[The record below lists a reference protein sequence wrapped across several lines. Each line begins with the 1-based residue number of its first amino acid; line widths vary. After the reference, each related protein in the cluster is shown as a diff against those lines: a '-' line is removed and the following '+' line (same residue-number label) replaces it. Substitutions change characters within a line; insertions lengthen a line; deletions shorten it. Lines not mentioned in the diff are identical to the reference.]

1 MINETSLRIQ
11 NVVIVGTGLMG
22 TGIAQ
27 VAIESGV
34 HVTIVGRS
42 QDKCTA
48 CRTKIS
54 TGLAR
59 SAKKKFADNEELQ
72 SKHIESSL
80 ANLELCTDLVDANL
94 PEADLVVEAIVENL
108 KVKQKL
114 FTDLA
119 LVTSDKCIF
128 ATNTSSFLLKDVSC
142 KLERQ
147 DNFAG
152 LHFFNPVPAM
162 KLVEV
167 VRGDETSDEVYEA
180 LYQFCQRLG
189 KTPVRCKDTPGFI
202 VNRLLIPYLLDAMKL
217 AERGDAEIKDIDTAM
232 KLGTS
237 YPMGPFELLDY
248 IGLDTMKFI
257 VDGWHQRYPE
267 DEKFTPCAM
276 LDRLVSEGKL
286 GKKTGEG
293 FMKYPNPRATS

>member
-1 MINETSLRIQ
+1 MVNESLKIQ

-22 TGIAQ
+22 SGIAQ

-34 HVTIVGRS
+34 NVTVVGRT
-42 QDKCTA
+42 QEKCVATK
-48 CRTKIS
+48 TKIS

-59 SAKKKFADNEELQ
+59 SAKKKFADSAETQ
-72 SKHIESSL
+72 SQYVEAALS
-80 ANLELCTDLVDANL
+80 NLEFATELTDVNFSESDLVI
-94 PEADLVVEAIVENL
+94 EAIVENL

-114 FTDLA
+114 F
-119 LVTSDKCIF
+119 SDIEQVVSEKCIF
-128 ATNTSSFLLKDVSC
+128 ATNTSSFQLKDISS
-142 KLERQ
+142 KLDRQ

-152 LHFFNPVPAM
+152 LHFFNPVPSM
-162 KLVEV
+162 KLVEL
-167 VRGDETSDEVYEA
+167 VRGDETSDEVYNA
-180 LYQFCQRLG
+180 LFSFCQRLG

-202 VNRLLIPYLLDAMKL
+202 VNRLLIPYLLDAMKMV
-217 AERGDAEIKDIDTAM
+217 ERGDAEISDIDTAT
-232 KLGTS
+232 KLGTG

-267 DEKFTPCAM
+267 DDKFAPCAM
-276 LDRLVSEGKL
+276 MDRLVSEGKL

-293 FMKYPNPRATS
+293 FLKYNSDPKRA

>member
-1 MINETSLRIQ
+1 MINESLKIQ

-34 HVTIVGRS
+34 NVTVVGRTEE
-42 QDKCTA
+42 KCNSTKA
-48 CRTKIS
+48 KIS

-59 SAKKKFADNEELQ
+59 SAKKKFADSAETQ
-72 SKHIESSL
+72 SKYVEAAL
-80 ANLELCTDLVDANL
+80 ANLEFATELADVNLAESDLI
-94 PEADLVVEAIVENL
+94 VEAIVENL

-114 FTDLA
+114 FSDLER
-119 LVTSDKCIF
+119 VVSEKCIF
-128 ATNTSSFLLKDVSC
+128 ATNTSSFQLKDVSC
-142 KLERQ
+142 KLGRQ

-167 VRGDETSDEVYEA
+167 VRGDETSDEVYDA
-180 LYQFCQRLG
+180 LFSFCQRLG

-202 VNRLLIPYLLDAMKL
+202 VNRLLIPYLLDAMKM

-267 DEKFTPCAM
+267 DEKFVPCAM

-293 FMKYPNPRATS
+293 FMKYDSTPRRG

>member
-1 MINETSLRIQ
+1 M
-11 NVVIVGTGLMG
+11 
-22 TGIAQ
+22 A
-27 VAIESGV
+27 ES
-34 HVTIVGRS
+34 
-42 QDKCTA
+42 
-48 CRTKIS
+48 
-54 TGLAR
+54 
-59 SAKKKFADNEELQ
+59 
-72 SKHIESSL
+72 
-80 ANLELCTDLVDANL
+80 DLI
-94 PEADLVVEAIVENL
+94 VEAIVENL

-114 FTDLA
+114 FSDLER
-119 LVTSDKCIF
+119 VVSDKCIF
-128 ATNTSSFLLKDVSC
+128 ATNTSSFQLKDVSC
-142 KLERQ
+142 KLGRQ

-167 VRGDETSDEVYEA
+167 VRGDETSDEVYDA
-180 LYQFCQRLG
+180 LFSFCQRLG
-189 KTPVRCKDTPGFI
+189 KTPVRCKVNSKLSFYQNESLHFQDTPGFI
-202 VNRLLIPYLLDAMKL
+202 VNRLLIPYLLDAMKM
-217 AERGDAEIKDIDTAM
+217 AERGDAEIRDIDTAM

-267 DEKFTPCAM
+267 DEKFVPCAM

-293 FMKYPNPRATS
+293 FMKYDSTPRRG

>member
-1 MINETSLRIQ
+1 MFNENIIQ

-27 VAIESGV
+27 VAIESGAN
-34 HVTIVGRS
+34 VTVIGRS
-42 QDKCTA
+42 DEKCMA
-48 CRTKIS
+48 CKTKIN
-54 TGLAR
+54 TGLFK
-59 SAKKKFADNEELQ
+59 SANKKFTGNAEIQ
-72 SKHIESSL
+72 SKYIETALGHIEFVTDFADETLSS
-80 ANLELCTDLVDANL
+80 
-94 PEADLVVEAIVENL
+94 ADLVIECVVENL

-114 FTDLA
+114 FQDLERI
-119 LVTSDKCIF
+119 VSEKCILV
-128 ATNTSSFLLKDVSC
+128 TNTSSFQLKDVSS
-142 KLERQ
+142 KLARR

-152 LHFFNPVPAM
+152 LHFFNPVTAM

-167 VRGDETSDEVYEA
+167 VRGDETSDSVYDV
-180 LYQFCQRLG
+180 LVSFCQKLG

-202 VNRLLIPYLLDAMKL
+202 VNRLLIPYLLDAMRM
-217 AERGDAEIKDIDTAM
+217 AEREDAEIKDIDTAM
-232 KLGTS
+232 KLGSS
-237 YPMGPFELLDY
+237 YPMGPFELIDY

-267 DEKFTPCAM
+267 DEKFAPCTE

-293 FMKYPNPRATS
+293 FMKY